1 MVTAFLATLV
11 KLMKTLCYAENG
23 MEKVAKMIQYIYTT
37 NCQALL
43 ATKFLFDRGQTSLDG
58 QKLNWYVK
66 SDVATAHMRL

>member
-1 MVTAFLATLV
+1 M
-11 KLMKTLCYAENG
+11 
-23 MEKVAKMIQYIYTT
+23 AKMVQYIYTT

-58 QKLNWYVK
+58 QRLNWYVK